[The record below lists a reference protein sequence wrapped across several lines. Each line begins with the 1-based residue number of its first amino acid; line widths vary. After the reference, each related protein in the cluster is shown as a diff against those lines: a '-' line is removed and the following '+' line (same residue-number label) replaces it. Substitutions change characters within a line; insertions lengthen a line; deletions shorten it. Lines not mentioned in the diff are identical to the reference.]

1 MINFFVISSLDVK
14 HKKMEN
20 IYIYIYEKHFMY
32 QHIHAEGIINAKF
45 LILALS
51 MGIELDFSPIELL
64 VHLTASIKD
73 HPIKKSQK
81 HFNLGGSLNCDILIS
96 HFKIL

>member
-1 MINFFVISSLDVK
+1 MINFFVISSLNVK

-51 MGIELDFSPIELL
+51 M
-64 VHLTASIKD
+64 A
-73 HPIKKSQK
+73 
-81 HFNLGGSLNCDILIS
+81 LNWTFLPLS
-96 HFKIL
+96 S

>member
-1 MINFFVISSLDVK
+1 MIN
-14 HKKMEN
+14 KKMEN
-20 IYIYIYEKHFMY
+20 IYRYIYIYEKHFMY

-51 MGIELDFSPIELL
+51 MDFSPIELL

-73 HPIKKSQK
+73 ITR
-81 HFNLGGSLNCDILIS
+81 
-96 HFKIL
+96 

>member
-20 IYIYIYEKHFMY
+20 IYIYTGIYEKHFMY

-51 MGIELDFSPIELL
+51 M
-64 VHLTASIKD
+64 A
-73 HPIKKSQK
+73 
-81 HFNLGGSLNCDILIS
+81 LNWTFLPLS
-96 HFKIL
+96 S